1 MKTGY
6 HSKTKPNSR
15 STQRREDCQALQV
28 QILLPPLIKKTFT
41 YERQRTSNTS
51 RCRESA
57 FRMQHPG
64 KLIHA
69 IPNGGARNIVTAAKL
84 KAEGVV
90 AGVPD
95 LFIPEPSG
103 QYHGLFVEM
112 KVKGGRLQQ
121 TQKNMIG
128 KLKERGYK
136 CDVCWSLDDFMKVVN
151 EYFNRHETID

>member
-1 MKTGY
+1 MRDKE
-6 HSKTKPNSR
+6 HQ
-15 STQRREDCQALQV
+15 TQVACVNWFRV
-28 QILLPPLIKKTFT
+28 Q
-41 YERQRTSNTS
+41 Y
-51 RCRESA
+51 
-57 FRMQHPG
+57 PG

-90 AGVPD
+90 SGVPD

-121 TQKNMIG
+121 TQKDMIN
-128 KLKERGYK
+128 KLNERGYK
-136 CDVCWSLDDFMKVVN
+136 CAVCWSFEDFMKVVN
-151 EYFNRHETID
+151 EYFQVT